1 MNHKNQKRKGKINK
15 LNNKTKVLIF
25 IGIIL
30 LICPIL
36 LLILTNHFL
45 LDAPDSAWIVIGYI
59 GSFIIG
65 IGLFNL
71 IMSLNKLS
79 LGIKFTITSLLVG
92 IFLVAISELLVFN
105 SNLFNQD
112 LVSFYF
118 VSLLFCVGSLIS
130 YWIFRGGVNSYL
142 RKSKGL
148 SKTNI
153 NKHKKGK
160 KNYWWYEEIH
170 REFDIGKLYYI
181 NKIYT
186 IFFLVVLFSNLFFGF
201 FKFASVFICSINV
214 IFYTLNAIIGLFGVI
229 QYTIEEHGKVF
240 VLFAKDSNGKIDS
253 FIFNLFF
260 LLYPVGMIYAQI
272 VMTIGLYQ

>member
-1 MNHKNQKRKGKINK
+1 
-15 LNNKTKVLIF
+15 
-25 IGIIL
+25 
-30 LICPIL
+30 
-36 LLILTNHFL
+36 
-45 LDAPDSAWIVIGYI
+45 
-59 GSFIIG
+59 
-65 IGLFNL
+65 
-71 IMSLNKLS
+71 MSLNKLS

-170 REFDIGKLYYI
+170 REFDIEKLYYI

-186 IFFLVVLFSNLFFGF
+186 IFFLVVLFSFRL
-201 FKFASVFICSINV
+201 S
-214 IFYTLNAIIGLFGVI
+214 
-229 QYTIEEHGKVF
+229 
-240 VLFAKDSNGKIDS
+240 
-253 FIFNLFF
+253 
-260 LLYPVGMIYAQI
+260 
-272 VMTIGLYQ
+272 